1 MRVIFHSKTIYNPST
16 SISKSHI
23 RNQYYTHTYTQK
35 PYINRYALGPAQTNP
50 IHSIHTHIYTY
61 PYFNGVCGRNDVIY
75 DFPFLNFS
83 IIKGKYIYIYTYPY
97 FNGAFGRNDV
107 IYDFPFLNF
116 SIINGNTHLYIPKI
130 NCKQQEFII
139 TIYQWDHI

>member
-83 IIKGKYIYIYTYPY
+83 IIKGKYIYIYILALILMVHLEGMMWYMT
-97 FNGAFGRNDV
+97 FLFL
-107 IYDFPFLNF
+107 IFPSSMGIHICTSQR
-116 SIINGNTHLYIPKI
+116 SIVNNK
-130 NCKQQEFII
+130 NSS
-139 TIYQWDHI
+139 